1 MAVSKRLRYEILRRD
16 NYSCRYCGASAPD
29 VRLTVDHVTPVSLGG
44 RDEAGN
50 LVAACVD
57 CNAGK
62 SSSNPDAPLVG
73 NVSDDAIRWSKAIQ
87 RASELRQKTREAQFE
102 FYKEFILTAQRLCD
116 EDPTATFPSLESA
129 GSPSAAF
136 RSVIE
141 FHNAGLDR
149 KELLDAMLIA
159 MTNQRISEDDIWK
172 YFCGICWRKV
182 DELHAS
188 ARALIETGDV

>member
-87 RASELRQKTREAQFE
+87 RA
-102 FYKEFILTAQRLCD
+102 
-116 EDPTATFPSLESA
+116 
-129 GSPSAAF
+129 
-136 RSVIE
+136 
-141 FHNAGLDR
+141 
-149 KELLDAMLIA
+149 
-159 MTNQRISEDDIWK
+159 
-172 YFCGICWRKV
+172 
-182 DELHAS
+182 
-188 ARALIETGDV
+188 